1 MMKATAQT
9 ISVIVPIYN
18 VEPYLRQCLDSIVN
32 QTYTN
37 MEIILVDDGSPD
49 NCGAI
54 CNEYA
59 TNDKRIHV
67 IHKKNGGLAAA
78 KNDGLRVATGKW
90 VTFIDAD
97 DWVDTELFKHVMD
110 AISYDSPDIVI
121 EGGYYYAYSKK
132 NVLQLNVPEKALF
145 TEKSDIYSIMTRIK
159 DFGLPWDKFYRID
172 FLREEGL
179 ENDVDCK
186 AFEDYLF
193 NFQAFDKAH
202 QILCVP
208 YCGYYYR
215 QTRNGNAFSH
225 GFNINK
231 PQYNYGFL
239 CKLNEY
245 IREHSLEAEMTSTA
259 RALALQAISVALHC
273 YYMHPSYKKNRRA
286 KIKELDEM
294 KQWPYFRDAIYSNSN
309 NSLSKKQIA
318 LKYALRLPSIWPLE
332 ILHKANEVLSS
343 R

>member
-1 MMKATAQT
+1 MKAADQT

-37 MEIILVDDGSPD
+37 IEVILIDDGSPD

-78 KNDGLRVATGKW
+78 KNDGLKAATGKW

-97 DWVDTELFKHVMD
+97 DWVDTDLFKRVMD
-110 AISYDSPDIVI
+110 AVGHGSLDIVI
-121 EGGYYYAYSKK
+121 EGGYYYAYPKK
-132 NVLQLNVPEKALF
+132 NVLQLNVSEMDLF
-145 TEKSDIYSIMTRIK
+145 TEKSDIYSIMTRIR

-215 QTRNGNAFSH
+215 QTRNGNAFTH
-225 GFNINK
+225 GFNNNK
-231 PQYNYGFL
+231 PQYSYGFI

-245 IREHSLEAEMTSTA
+245 IHEHGLEGEMTSTA
-259 RALALQAISVALHC
+259 RALSLQAINVALDC
-273 YYMHPSYKKNRRA
+273 YYMHPSYNKSRSIKA
-286 KIKELDEM
+286 KELSEM
-294 KQWPYFRDAIYSNSN
+294 KQWPYFREAIYSNSN
-309 NSLSKKQIA
+309 KSLSKKQIA
-318 LKYALRLPSIWPLE
+318 LKYALRLPWLWPLE
-332 ILHKANEVLSS
+332 ILRRAKEILSP